1 MFARFSVYDSA
12 RMFTVVIAEKEGAER
27 RVTFSEAEVTIGRVP
42 GNDVVL
48 PKGNVSKRHS
58 RIVLKDN
65 RFIVVDLKSTNG
77 TYVNGRK
84 ITSPLVVKEGDKIY
98 VGDYVLTLEGA
109 PALDSAKQ
117 PSPGMST
124 VQQEQGARLAP
135 NSTANQQ
142 PIDDEELPA
151 VLRGTVVQSSLPAP
165 MPSGAPSGEQAH
177 EDEVAA
183 VAEDDEPEASLD
195 DEHMLPA
202 ESELEVFD
210 ERSSREQ
217 ARPMEADASA
227 EQVFPPPMHDE
238 HGREPSAG
246 LLIMPDA
253 PADADGVLG
262 PLEALL
268 ADEQVFHIVVE
279 RFDRIRADRGDGLK
293 LEEATFGSPQALV
306 SVAEEVL
313 AQSGLPLGT
322 ASYDV
327 SLANG
332 LQVVALLPAAASNGA
347 VLSIRRRPT
356 HSDSL
361 ATLVEQ
367 RVVPLTVSARLEH
380 ALENRRHVWLVAP
393 CGLDLSAFFASVVGV
408 YPEHERLALFERAPE
423 VAVGERSTLCIK
435 LGSVPV
441 TELLERVRSFRPDRL
456 AVYDLRE
463 EELSAVLT
471 AFAHRAEGNL
481 ASFEARSAK
490 DALAAF
496 SRAVGADLALRAASL
511 MLELKRGDDGKA
523 KVCAAYEV
531 ELDASGDLTLKQV

>member
-1 MFARFSVYDSA
+1 
-12 RMFTVVIAEKEGAER
+12 MFTVVIAEKEGAER

-109 PALDSAKQ
+109 TALDGLKP
-117 PSPGMST
+117 PSPGTSSM
-124 VQQEQGARLAP
+124 QQDQASRLSP
-135 NSTANQQ
+135 NGTAGQHE
-142 PIDDEELPA
+142 IDDDELPA
-151 VLRGTVVQSSLPAP
+151 VLRGTVVQSSIPAP
-165 MPSGAPSGEQAH
+165 HSGAPSGEQANDG
-177 EDEVAA
+177 ENAAEVGAEAA
-183 VAEDDEPEASLD
+183 ADDEQESVLD
-195 DEHMLPA
+195 DEHILPA
-202 ESELEVFD
+202 ESELEVF
-210 ERSSREQ
+210 EEPSSHEQ
-217 ARPMEADASA
+217 ARALLGSLSVDDERESD
-227 EQVFPPPMHDE
+227 QVFPPPMGDD

-246 LLIMPDA
+246 LLIMPDLVH
-253 PADADGVLG
+253 DAESVLG

-268 ADEQVFHIVVE
+268 ADEQVFHVVVE

-293 LEEATFGSPQALV
+293 LEDATFGSPQALV
-306 SVAEEVL
+306 GVAEEVL

-322 ASYDV
+322 PSYDI
-327 SLANG
+327 SLSNG

-347 VLSIRRRPT
+347 VLSIRRRP
-356 HSDSL
+356 SRIDSL
-361 ATLVEQ
+361 AALSEL
-367 RVVPLTVSARLEH
+367 RVVTSAVSAKLQQALEH
-380 ALENRRHVWLVAP
+380 RRHVWLVAP
-393 CGLDLSAFFASVVGV
+393 SGLDVSGFFASVLAL

-423 VAVGERSTLCIK
+423 VAIGERSTLCIK

-463 EELSAVLT
+463 EELSAVLS

-511 MLELKRGDDGKA
+511 LVELKRGEDGKA
-523 KVCAAYEV
+523 KVSGAYEV
-531 ELDASGDLTLKQV
+531 ELAASGDLTLKQV

>member
-1 MFARFSVYDSA
+1 
-12 RMFTVVIAEKEGAER
+12 MFTVVIAEKEGAER

-109 PALDSAKQ
+109 TALDGQKA
-117 PSPGMST
+117 PSPGISAM
-124 VQQEQGARLAP
+124 QQDQASRLSPA
-135 NSTANQQ
+135 STAGQHA
-142 PIDDEELPA
+142 IDDDDELPA
-151 VLRGTVVQSSLPAP
+151 VLRGTVVQSSMPAP
-165 MPSGAPSGEQAH
+165 AENPAPSGEQAN
-177 EDEVAA
+177 EPNEPNLEEEAA
-183 VAEDDEPEASLD
+183 EVAEDDEPESVIE
-195 DEHMLPA
+195 DEHLLPA
-202 ESELEVFD
+202 ESELEVFE

-217 ARPMEADASA
+217 ARPLDDERSS
-227 EQVFPPPMHDE
+227 EQVFPPPMDDD

-246 LLIMPDA
+246 LLIMPDHA
-253 PADADGVLG
+253 ADVEGVLG
-262 PLEALL
+262 PIEMLL
-268 ADEQVFHIVVE
+268 ADERVFHVVVE

-293 LEEATFGSPQALV
+293 LEDATFGSPQALV
-306 SVAEEVL
+306 GVAEEVL

-322 ASYDV
+322 ASYDI
-327 SLANG
+327 SLSNG

-356 HSDSL
+356 HIDSL
-361 ATLVEQ
+361 AALAAQRIVTQAVTAKLQQAVE
-367 RVVPLTVSARLEH
+367 H
-380 ALENRRHVWLVAP
+380 RRHVWLVAP
-393 CGLDLSAFFASVVGV
+393 SGLDVSGFFASVVAV

-423 VAVGERSTLCIK
+423 VAVAERSTLCIK

-463 EELSAVLT
+463 EELSAVLS

-481 ASFEARSAK
+481 ASYEARSAK

-496 SRAVGADLALRAASL
+496 SRSVGADLALRAASL
-511 MLELKRGDDGKA
+511 LIELKRGEDGKT
-523 KVCAAYEV
+523 KVSAAYEV